1 MLLPLH
7 LAVDN
12 WKEPDVDEGQK
23 PILLYATVTVESL
36 SANKKYTIVRYDDI
50 ANIPTD
56 SSFLSGKYDYKHEFT
71 YNGTWRLVTTASTFG
86 KIQMESSA
94 TRLPTTSAWKVSK
107 FCKDSSDITC
117 N

>member
-1 MLLPLH
+1 MLGRVDPLKVLLPLH

-71 YNGTWRLVTTASTFG
+71 YNGNSNVGDKGVYIWKDPNGIVSDTSANYFC
-86 KIQMESSA
+86 MES
-94 TRLPTTSAWKVSK
+94 K
-107 FCKDSSDITC
+107 
-117 N
+117 